1 MVLSAV
7 LAEANCH
14 AHFCSPSTN
23 SFEWPDWAGGG
34 GWVTKVTF
42 LCVLGTALVTFLFWY
57 AFRKPQLVPRGAQNV
72 VESVY
77 DFVGQQIVEPV
88 IGEEGR
94 RFTPYLVTLFSFIF
108 VMNVWEIIPVA
119 QFPVTS
125 RFAFP
130 CFLALITW
138 LIFNYIG
145 IKRQGFG
152 GYFKNIMIPPDVP
165 LPLLLILAPVEL
177 LSTII
182 VRPFT
187 LMVRLFA
194 NMFAGHVLLLVF
206 FLGCSYLFKPSI
218 TALWSV
224 ASFGLGT
231 VMIGF
236 ELFIDALQAYIFTIL
251 TAVYIAGALAP
262 EH

>member
-1 MVLSAV
+1 MVPDLL
-7 LAEANCH
+7 LAEPSCR

-23 SFEWPDWAGGG
+23 SFVWPSWFGVP
-34 GWVTKVTF
+34 WLTKVTF
-42 LCVLGTALVTFLFWY
+42 LSILGTLLVTFLFWY
-57 AFRKPQLVPRGAQNV
+57 AFRKPQLVPRGAQNF
-72 VESVY
+72 VESIY
-77 DFVGQQIVEPV
+77 DFVTLQIVEPV
-88 IGEEGR
+88 IGKEGR
-94 RFTPYLVTLFSFIF
+94 KYIPYLVTLFSFVF
-108 VMNVWEIIPVA
+108 MMNVWEIIPVA

-125 RFAFP
+125 RFAYP
-130 CFLALITW
+130 MFLALITW
-138 LIFNYIG
+138 LIFNIIG
-145 IKRQGFG
+145 IKRQGFF

-165 LPLLLILAPVEL
+165 ILLLLILAPVEL

-206 FLGCSYLFKPSI
+206 FLGATYLAKPNI
-218 TALWSV
+218 DALWSV

-231 VMIGF
+231 IMIGF

-251 TAVYIAGALAP
+251 TAVYISGALAA